1 MFNIIIQL
9 CLKKLLSIH
18 LNEFNYSFLRNG
30 AKKFKCDNIKK
41 ILKFKKIETY
51 SINKTQDKDL
61 DPWVQTVTINTGKS
75 SNSHKVFKTGQSIPK
90 KNLIQIWDILS
101 KQKINCAIWGTMNT
115 YFKNNHHIKI
125 FFPDPWNKQVKVKPL
140 SLINAY
146 KLPRSYA
153 ENYTDYKISKN
164 LLNIINFMIICIKY
178 ISLFSLIKIFSIFI
192 QTFSTKGFKNYNLF
206 FLFDL
211 ISIYLFESLTKKK
224 ILIFHIFF

>member
-1 MFNIIIQL
+1 
-9 CLKKLLSIH
+9 
-18 LNEFNYSFLRNG
+18 
-30 AKKFKCDNIKK
+30 
-41 ILKFKKIETY
+41 
-51 SINKTQDKDL
+51 
-61 DPWVQTVTINTGKS
+61 
-75 SNSHKVFKTGQSIPK
+75 
-90 KNLIQIWDILS
+90 
-101 KQKINCAIWGTMNT
+101 MNT

-140 SLINAY
+140 SLIDAY

-164 LLNIINFMIICIKY
+164 LLNIINFMIFCIKY

-224 ILIFHIFF
+224 Y